1 MQKSIVLLSSLF
13 AIVAMNLVL
22 SSCKDDE
29 PFVKPKLSLSESAMT
44 VSEAVGT
51 IEVEFTLDKA
61 FSQDITVDYDL
72 GGTAVEGSTA
82 TSDYSVSGT
91 FGKVQIAAGQTTG
104 VLEIEINS
112 DASFEGNETIEVSI
126 DDVSST
132 DIDITN
138 DDEIVITITDDDV
151 RAKINFAVATL
162 AANETDR
169 NIQVQ
174 VVLDKAVAS
183 DISVAFTLTG
193 DAVDSVRS
201 EADEIPADYQIKG
214 ETGETATLLIPSG
227 QTTGVIAI
235 KSYSDFYLEDD
246 ETFTITL
253 ASAGSQ
259 VEIGTTSSIEIT
271 LAQEDGK
278 AIALFWDDAYSTVD
292 MDLFLWLG
300 DLGDPVADFGLA
312 SLSAFADFDGPE
324 IVFVPDIFD
333 NASFGTSYTYYEG
346 DEDPME
352 FEVQFVDFVDGVAE
366 PLANRDVF
374 PATYTLANINE
385 WDNSDVVPIIVQT
398 FDVTDGVFST
408 PSAITIPS
416 SGSRV
421 GIPVLAPEVSK
432 QTSNRFS
439 SNRMNKLIKQL
450 KK

>member
-44 VSEAVGT
+44 VSEAAGT
-51 IEVEFTLDKA
+51 IEVEFKLDKA

-82 TSDYSVSGT
+82 TSDYEVLGT
-91 FGKVQIAAGQTTG
+91 FGKVKITAGQTTG
-104 VLEIEINS
+104 VLEIEINP
-112 DASFEGNETIEVSI
+112 DVSFEGNETIEVSI

-162 AANETDR
+162 AASETDR

-174 VVLDKAVAS
+174 VVLDKAVS
-183 DISVAFTLTG
+183 TDISVAFTLSG

-214 ETGETATLLIPSG
+214 ETGKTATLLIPSG

-278 AIALFWDDAYSTVD
+278 AIALFWDDAYTTVD
-292 MDLFLWLG
+292 MDLFLWIG
-300 DLGDPVADFGLA
+300 DLGDPVADFGVA
-312 SLSAFADFDGPE
+312 SFSAFADFDGPE
-324 IVFVPDIFD
+324 IVFVPDIFSD
-333 NASFGTSYTYYEG
+333 ASFGTSYTYYEG

-374 PATYTLANINE
+374 PATYTLANINK
-385 WDNSDVVPIIVQT
+385 WDDSDVVPIIVQT

-421 GIPVLAPEVSK
+421 GTPVLSPEVSK